1 MLFEV
6 LKLAVGP
13 LTSWLTHK
21 KEIKKIKTETQ
32 LAVLRAESQSKIRR
46 AENQEAADINLDLVA
61 LKTRGWKDEY
71 LLVIGTVPLVLSFI
85 PDMQP
90 YVKEGF
96 KALAET
102 PEWYWYLLAGLF
114 IDTLGFRSLLRGI
127 IDSTL
132 QKRLKK

>member
-1 MLFEV
+1 MLFDV
-6 LKLAVGP
+6 LKMAVGP

-71 LLVIGTVPLVLSFI
+71 LLVIGTVPIILSFI
-85 PDMQP
+85 PDMQI
-90 YVKEGF
+90 YVKQGF
-96 KALAET
+96 EALKET
-102 PEWYWYLLAGLF
+102 PEWYWYLMAGLF

-132 QKRLKK
+132 QKRFK